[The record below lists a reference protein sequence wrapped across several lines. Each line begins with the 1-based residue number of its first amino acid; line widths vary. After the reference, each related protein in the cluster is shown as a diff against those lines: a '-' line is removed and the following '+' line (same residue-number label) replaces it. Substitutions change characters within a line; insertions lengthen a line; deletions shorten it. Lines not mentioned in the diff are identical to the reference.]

1 MQSRS
6 EFVPNFVLKVFF
18 HILREK
24 RIVDKIVFQTPPSS
38 SRFPL
43 IEIILNGPFMF
54 VDSDKIPPYV
64 TLIFVLLICRDG
76 HLVAAVCGVG
86 LQTFDLVGRG

>member
-1 MQSRS
+1 M
-6 EFVPNFVLKVFF
+6 
-18 HILREK
+18 
-24 RIVDKIVFQTPPSS
+24 DKIVFQTPPSS
-38 SRFPL
+38 SRFPV